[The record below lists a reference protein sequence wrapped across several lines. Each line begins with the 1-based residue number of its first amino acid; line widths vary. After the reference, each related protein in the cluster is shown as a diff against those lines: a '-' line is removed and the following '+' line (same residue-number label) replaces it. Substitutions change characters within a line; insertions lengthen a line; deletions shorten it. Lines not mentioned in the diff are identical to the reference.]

1 MTSGAEPFKIEPILQ
16 KGGDFLKLIAQI
28 GLIFGLCWIS
38 QCIEH
43 ILPFPFPAS
52 VISLLLLLVLLLARA
67 VKVERVK
74 DLADFLLGNLAFF
87 FVPAVAGVMN
97 YVDVLKESLVPFLV
111 ICVVS
116 TVLTF
121 GAAAWAVQLTVRLLE
136 KRKEAKK

>member
-1 MTSGAEPFKIEPILQ
+1 MKIIT
-16 KGGDFLKLIAQI
+16 QI
-28 GLIFGLCWIS
+28 GIIFGVYWLS

-52 VISLLLLLVLLLARA
+52 VISLLLLLALLMIR
-67 VKVERVK
+67 VIKVEQIK
-74 DLADFLLGNLAFF
+74 EKADFLLGNLAFF

-97 YVDVLKESLVPFLV
+97 YVDVLKESIVPFLV

-121 GAAAWAVQLTVRLLE
+121 GAAAWAVQLTCRLME
-136 KRKEAKK
+136 KRKEAQK